1 MDVRHAPSDL
11 LVIGFSGDAV
21 PQPVRDHLDRALQ
34 SGVVR
39 LLDLL
44 AVSRDETGTVR
55 LGERDDLDPRFADLD
70 VPEQGLVGEDDVMDV
85 AEDLDPGQTALV
97 VLLEH
102 VWARELTAAVRHEGG
117 ELLAAHR
124 IPAAALPGAAHA
136 AATDD

>member
-11 LVIGFSGDAV
+11 LVIGFAGETV
-21 PQPVRDHLDRALQ
+21 PQSVRDHLDQALQ

-44 AVSRDETGTVR
+44 AVTRDETGTVR
-55 LGERDDLDPRFADLD
+55 LVERDDLDPRFGDLD
-70 VPEQGLVGEDDVMDV
+70 VPEQGLVGEDDVMDA
-85 AEDLDPGQTALV
+85 AEDLDPGQTALI

-124 IPAAALPGAAHA
+124 IPAVVLDEVEDA
-136 AATDD
+136 AADD

>member
-11 LVIGFSGDAV
+11 LVIGFAGETV
-21 PQPVRDHLDRALQ
+21 PQSVRDHLDAALQ

-44 AVSRDETGTVR
+44 AVTRDADGAVR
-55 LGERDDLDPRFADLD
+55 LVEREELDPRFGDLD
-70 VPEQGLVGEDDVMDV
+70 VPEQGLVGEDDVMDA

-102 VWARELTAAVRHEGG
+102 VWARELTAAVRTEGG

-124 IPAAALPGAAHA
+124 IPAAVLDEVEDA
-136 AATDD
+136 AAD